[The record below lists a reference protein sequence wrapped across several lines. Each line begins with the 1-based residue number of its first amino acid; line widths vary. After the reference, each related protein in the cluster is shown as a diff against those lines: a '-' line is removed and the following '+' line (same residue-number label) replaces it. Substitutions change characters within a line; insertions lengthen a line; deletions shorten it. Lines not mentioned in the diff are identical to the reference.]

1 MRKIAVNPGRLLAL
15 RRLAGHP
22 VAMLN
27 LFSILVGILVFF
39 GAIVGFIP
47 LFGWFNWFLIPVALF
62 GLVLGTLS
70 SHRSRRN
77 LNLVLL
83 VFCALRL
90 MLGHGVI

>member
-1 MRKIAVNPGRLLAL
+1 MRENAVNLRLLVAL
-15 RRLAGHP
+15 RGRAGHP
-22 VAMLN
+22 CGMFN
-27 LFSILVGILVFF
+27 LLSILVGVLVFF
-39 GAIVGFIP
+39 GAIIGFIP

-62 GLVLGTLS
+62 GLVLGALS
-70 SHRSRRN
+70 SYRSGRN